1 MPPTDLQNK
10 TTHFREKE
18 LELHKGREC
27 SLNSTLSCPVPVWIF
42 GSRFH
47 STDQFFFV
55 SCPHP
60 PPPVR
65 DSQMA
70 QCPPRSEPPASAHSV
85 EERKTPAFMLTIPGT
100 DP

>member
-18 LELHKGREC
+18 LESRKGRDC
-27 SLNSTLSCPVPVWIF
+27 SPNSALLCPVPVWVF

-47 STDQFFFV
+47 STDQLVFV

-60 PPPVR
+60 SPPLR

-70 QCPPRSEPPASAHSV
+70 QCPPRSEPPASAQ
-85 EERKTPAFMLTIPGT
+85 
-100 DP
+100 